1 MRIHYLTLDQ
11 MIVVIERTLGPPAQA
26 HLRDVG
32 LLEGAVARPAAG
44 MMGAETYPDLYVKA
58 AALMHSVVTS
68 HPLVDGN
75 KRVGLAAALVLLAVN
90 GVKVAPAEALFDLT
104 MAVASGK
111 IRDVHAIAEVLR
123 RLP

>member
-32 LLEGAVARPAAG
+32 LLQGAVARPAAG
-44 MMGAETYPDLYVKA
+44 MMG
-58 AALMHSVVTS
+58 
-68 HPLVDGN
+68 
-75 KRVGLAAALVLLAVN
+75 
-90 GVKVAPAEALFDLT
+90 AEALFDLT

-111 IRDVHAIAEVLR
+111 LRDVHAIAEVLR